1 MVAHDPQPPVPPARQ
16 HTARRRSPGVTP
28 PGGDGRD
35 GRGFGRVATG
45 IAGLDEVLL
54 GGLPENGVYLIKGG
68 TGTGKTT
75 LGLQF
80 LLEGAERGETCLFV
94 SLSQSTRMVE
104 RIAASHGWSL
114 DAIHV
119 HAITPHEILRQQR
132 GKQDVFVTDEVELV
146 DVADRI
152 RGVVGEVRPDRLV
165 FDSLSFIEM
174 LATAPGRFEQELA
187 ALVELLGSLE
197 VTSLFVL
204 NEGGTG
210 TTDMITD
217 GAIELEHLE
226 ADFAGLRYRLRV
238 QKIRGSAFRGGH
250 HDFEI
255 VRGGLVVYPR
265 LTLTHRGRFAEEH
278 ANRPRQ
284 RFASDIASLDRMV
297 GGGLTAGT
305 SCLIRGPSGVGKSSL
320 ATRYAYAAAE
330 RGQRSFYFLFEEVRD
345 TFVRRSAAL
354 QMDLRPHIEADR
366 VQVVQMGGTSVL
378 PGELATQIRAAV
390 AWGSDVVVIDSLSGY
405 YQSLPDERL
414 LLSEIRDVIRYLSE
428 RGILSLITVAQRPD
442 PVGLELVPLDA
453 LNISESVDVTMNLL
467 YLEAGDVLT
476 KGLSVI
482 KRRDGDHEKGMRE
495 LLIDGDG
502 LRVGSVLPRFGG
514 MTHDGL
520 VDPALLEPAVE
531 RRDPDGPSRR

>member
-1 MVAHDPQPPVPPARQ
+1 MTVQGVPEGSAHAFQRVP
-16 HTARRRSPGVTP
+16 
-28 PGGDGRD
+28 
-35 GRGFGRVATG
+35 TG
-45 IAGLDEVLL
+45 IAGLDEILL

-80 LLEGAERGETCLFV
+80 LLEGARRGETCLFV
-94 SLSQSTRMVE
+94 SLSQSTRMIE
-104 RIAASHGWSL
+104 RIAASHGWHL
-114 DAIHV
+114 EDIYV
-119 HAITPHEILRQQR
+119 HAITPNEILRQQR
-132 GKQDVFVTDEVELV
+132 GKQDVFVTDEIELV

-152 RGVVGEVRPDRLV
+152 RGIVEKVQPSRLV
-165 FDSLSFIEM
+165 FDTLSFIEM

-204 NEGGTG
+204 NEGGSG

-226 ADFAGLRYRLRV
+226 EDFAGLRYRVRV

-265 LTLTHRGRFAEEH
+265 LTLAHRGRFAEEH
-278 ANRPRQ
+278 ADRPRRQ
-284 RFASDIASLDRMV
+284 FASEIDALDRMV

-320 ATRYAYAAAE
+320 ATRYTYAAAE
-330 RGQRSFYFLFEEVRD
+330 RGQRTAYFLFEEVRD
-345 TFVRRSAAL
+345 TFVRRSESL
-354 QMDLRPHIEADR
+354 GMNLEKHVEANR
-366 VQVVQMGGTSVL
+366 IRVVQMGGTSVL
-378 PGELATQIRAAV
+378 PGELATQIRSAV
-390 AWGSDVVVIDSLSGY
+390 EWGADLMVIDSLSGY

-428 RGILSLITVAQRPD
+428 RGVLTIITVAQHSD
-442 PVGLELVPLDA
+442 PVGTESIPLDA
-453 LNISESVDVTMNLL
+453 LNISESVDVTMNLM
-467 YLEAGDVLT
+467 YLEAGDVLI

-495 LLIDGDG
+495 LVIDGDG
-502 LRVGSVLPRFGG
+502 LHVGLMLPSFGG
-514 MTHDGL
+514 MTHDGVPDL
-520 VDPALLEPAVE
+520 AAAGPVSIP
-531 RRDPDGPSRR
+531 RDPDDPSRS

>member
-1 MVAHDPQPPVPPARQ
+1 MTLVGGAGGGHHAFQRVPL
-16 HTARRRSPGVTP
+16 
-28 PGGDGRD
+28 
-35 GRGFGRVATG
+35 G
-45 IAGLDEVLL
+45 IAGLDEILL

-80 LLEGAERGETCLFV
+80 LLEGARRGETCLFV
-94 SLSQSTRMVE
+94 SLSQSNRMIE
-104 RIAASHGWSL
+104 RIAASHGWHL
-114 DAIHV
+114 DDIHV
-119 HAITPHEILRQQR
+119 HAITPNEILRQQR
-132 GKQDVFVTDEVELV
+132 GKQDVFVTDEIELV

-152 RGVVGEVRPDRLV
+152 RGVVETVQPSRLV
-165 FDSLSFIEM
+165 FDTLSFIEM

-226 ADFAGLRYRLRV
+226 EDFAGLRYRLRV

-265 LTLTHRGRFAEEH
+265 LTLAHRGRYAEEQED
-278 ANRPRQ
+278 RPRAQ
-284 RFASDIASLDRMV
+284 YVSGITGLDAMV

-330 RGQRSFYFLFEEVRD
+330 RGQRTAYFLFEEVRD
-345 TFVRRSAAL
+345 TFLRRSVAL
-354 QMDLRPHIEADR
+354 GMDLASHIAAER
-366 VQVVQMGGTSVL
+366 VRVVQMGGTSVL
-378 PGELATQIRAAV
+378 PGELATQIRSAV
-390 AWGSDVVVIDSLSGY
+390 GWGAEVMVIDSLSGY

-428 RGILSLITVAQRPD
+428 RGVLTLITVAQHAD
-442 PVGLELVPLDA
+442 PAGTEATPLDA
-453 LNISESVDVTMNLL
+453 LNISESVDVTMNLQF
-467 YLEAGDVLT
+467 LEAGDVLI
-476 KGLSVI
+476 KGMSVV

-495 LLIDGDG
+495 LVIDGAG
-502 LRVGSVLPRFGG
+502 LHVGMVLPNFGG
-514 MTHDGL
+514 LTHDG
-520 VDPALLEPAVE
+520 VPQPGAGDAPAP
-531 RRDPDGPSRR
+531 RGKPDGPPRT

>member
-1 MVAHDPQPPVPPARQ
+1 MTVQGIPDGSVHSFKRVP
-16 HTARRRSPGVTP
+16 
-28 PGGDGRD
+28 
-35 GRGFGRVATG
+35 TG
-45 IAGLDEVLL
+45 IAGLDEILL
-54 GGLPENGVYLIKGG
+54 GGFPENGVYLIKGG

-80 LLEGAERGETCLFV
+80 LREGARRGETCLFV
-94 SLSQSTRMVE
+94 SLSQSTRMIE
-104 RIAASHGWSL
+104 RIAASHGWDL
-114 DAIHV
+114 DDIKV
-119 HAITPHEILRQQR
+119 HAITPNEILRQQR
-132 GKQDVFVTDEVELV
+132 GKQDVFVTDEIELV

-152 RGVVGEVRPDRLV
+152 RGVVEKVQPSRLV
-165 FDSLSFIEM
+165 FDTLSFIEM

-204 NEGGTG
+204 NDGGTG

-226 ADFAGLRYRLRV
+226 EDFAGLRYRLRV

-265 LTLTHRGRFAEEH
+265 LTLAHRGRFAEEH
-278 ANRPRQ
+278 EDRPRLQ
-284 RFASDIASLDRMV
+284 YASEIAALDEML

-305 SCLIRGPSGVGKSSL
+305 SCLLRGPSGVGKSSL

-330 RGQRSFYFLFEEVRD
+330 RGQRTAYFLFEEVRD
-345 TFVRRSAAL
+345 TFMRRADALGMPLARHVESGRVR
-354 QMDLRPHIEADR
+354 
-366 VQVVQMGGTSVL
+366 VVQMGGTSVL
-378 PGELATQIRAAV
+378 PGELATQIRSAV
-390 AWGSDVVVIDSLSGY
+390 EWGANLMVIDSLSGY

-414 LLSEIRDVIRYLSE
+414 LLAEIRDVIRFLSE
-428 RGILSLITVAQRPD
+428 RGVLTIVTVAERAD
-442 PVGLELVPLDA
+442 PVGAEAVPLEA
-453 LNISESVDVTMNLL
+453 LNISESVDVTMNLQ
-467 YLEAGDVLT
+467 YLEAGDVLI

-495 LLIDGDG
+495 FVIDGDG
-502 LRVGSVLPRFGG
+502 LHVGIVLPNFGG
-514 MTHDGL
+514 MTHGGF
-520 VDPALLEPAVE
+520 VAPAVGDVAPP
-531 RRDPDGPSRR
+531 RRDPDDPPRS

>member
-1 MVAHDPQPPVPPARQ
+1 MTVEGIAHGSPHAFKRVP
-16 HTARRRSPGVTP
+16 
-28 PGGDGRD
+28 
-35 GRGFGRVATG
+35 TG
-45 IAGLDEVLL
+45 IVGLDEILL

-80 LLEGAERGETCLFV
+80 LLEGARRGETCLFV
-94 SLSQSTRMVE
+94 SLSQSTRMIE
-104 RIAASHGWSL
+104 RIAASHGRDL
-114 DAIHV
+114 EKIHV
-119 HAITPHEILRQQR
+119 HAITPNEILRQQR
-132 GKQDVFVTDEVELV
+132 GKQDVFVTDEIELV

-152 RGVVGEVRPDRLV
+152 RGVVEKVQPSRLV
-165 FDSLSFIEM
+165 FDTLSFIEM

-204 NEGGTG
+204 NEGGSG

-226 ADFAGLRYRLRV
+226 EDFAGLRYRLRV

-265 LTLTHRGRFAEEH
+265 LTLTHRGRFAEEF
-278 ANRPRQ
+278 ADRRRKQ
-284 RFASDIASLDRMV
+284 YASDIASLDDMV

-330 RGQRSFYFLFEEVRD
+330 RGQCTAYFLFEEVRD
-345 TFVRRSAAL
+345 TFMRRSEAL
-354 QMDLRPHIEADR
+354 GMSLKDHVEAGR
-366 VQVVQMGGTSVL
+366 VRVVQMGGTSVL
-378 PGELATQIRAAV
+378 PGELATQIRSAV
-390 AWGSDVVVIDSLSGY
+390 EWGADLLVIDSLSGY
-405 YQSLPDERL
+405 DQSRPDERL
-414 LLSEIRDVIRYLSE
+414 LLAEIRDVIRYLSE
-428 RGILSLITVAQRPD
+428 RGILTIITVAQRAA
-442 PVGLELVPLDA
+442 PVGTEAVPLEA
-453 LNISESVDVTMNLL
+453 LNISESVDVTMNLQ
-467 YLEAGDVLT
+467 YLEAGDVLI

-495 LLIDGDG
+495 LIIDRDG
-502 LRVGSVLPRFGG
+502 LRVGLVLPTFGG
-514 MTHDGL
+514 MTHDG
-520 VDPALLEPAVE
+520 VMVPVAFDPDAPAR
-531 RRDPDGPSRR
+531 RRDDPPRS

>member
-1 MVAHDPQPPVPPARQ
+1 MR
-16 HTARRRSPGVTP
+16 P
-28 PGGDGRD
+28 PGDDEGAAPFFR
-35 GRGFGRVATG
+35 RVPTG
-45 IAGLDEVLL
+45 VAGLDEVLL
-54 GGLPENGVYLIKGG
+54 GGLPEHGVYLIKGG

-80 LLEGAERGETCLFV
+80 LLEGADRGETCLFV
-94 SLSQSTRMVE
+94 SLSQSSRMVE
-104 RIAASHGWSL
+104 RIAASHGWRM

-119 HAITPHEILRQQR
+119 HAITPNEILRQQR
-132 GKQDVFVTDEVELV
+132 SRQDVFVSDEVELV
-146 DVADRI
+146 DVAERI
-152 RGVVGEVRPDRLV
+152 RGVVTEVRPDRLV

-210 TTDMITD
+210 TTDLITD

-226 ADFAGLRYRLRV
+226 EDFAGLRYRLRV
-238 QKIRGSAFRGGH
+238 QKVRGSAFRGGH

-265 LTLTHRGRFAEEH
+265 LTLTHRGRFAETHSE
-278 ANRPRQ
+278 APRT
-284 RFASDIASLDRMV
+284 RFASEIESLDRMV

-320 ATRYAYAAAE
+320 ATRYTFAAAG
-330 RGQRSFYFLFEEVRD
+330 RGQRCVYFLFEEVRD
-345 TFVRRSAAL
+345 TFIRRSRAL
-354 QMDLRPHIEADR
+354 QMDLAPYVVSDHVRL
-366 VQVVQMGGTSVL
+366 VQLGGTSVL
-378 PGELATQIRAAV
+378 PGELAAQIRAAV
-390 AWGSDVVVIDSLSGY
+390 EWGVELVVIDSLSGY

-428 RGILSLITVAQRPD
+428 RGIVTLITVAQRPD
-442 PVGLELVPLDA
+442 PVGLEAVPLDA
-453 LNISESVDVTMNLL
+453 LNISESTDVTMNLL

-476 KGLSVI
+476 KGLSII

-495 LLIDGDG
+495 LIISRDG

-514 MTHDGL
+514 LTHDE
-520 VDPALLEPAVE
+520 VVHPNRTDAEAA
-531 RRDPDGPSRR
+531 RRDPNGPRRT